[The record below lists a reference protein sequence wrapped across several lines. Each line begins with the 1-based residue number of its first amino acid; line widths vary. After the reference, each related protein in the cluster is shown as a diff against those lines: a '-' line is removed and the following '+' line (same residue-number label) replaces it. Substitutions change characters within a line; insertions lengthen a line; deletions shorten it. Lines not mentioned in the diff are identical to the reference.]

1 MSEFKVGDRAVAKVG
16 RNEINVEILAVEG
29 KSYLVRN
36 NAGKEFHA
44 VRLTALPNVD
54 NGVGNTD
61 TLATEL
67 KDVNGVDNIY
77 PPATKP
83 EVITEDDTPNPA
95 PECAMQKPVK
105 KRSLLDAAAEVLRL
119 AKMPMNT
126 REIIDAAIEL
136 KLWLPTGAKTPE
148 QTLYGAIVRE
158 NKTKEQPRIVKSDIK
173 GKFIYAGE

>member
-1 MSEFKVGDRAVAKVG
+1 MNEFKVGDRAVAKVG

-44 VRLTALPNVD
+44 VRLTALPD
-54 NGVGNTD
+54 AKGVGNTD
-61 TLATEL
+61 TLATE
-67 KDVNGVDNIY
+67 
-77 PPATKP
+77 P
-83 EVITEDDTPNPA
+83 EEITEDDIPNPA
-95 PECAMQKPVK
+95 PECATQRQEK
-105 KRSLLDAAAEVLRL
+105 KRSLLEAAVEVLRI
-119 AKMPMNT
+119 AKQPMNT
-126 REIIDAAIEL
+126 REIIEWAMKLEL
-136 KLWLPTGAKTPE
+136 WQPTGAKTPE

>member
-16 RNEINVEILAVEG
+16 RNEINVEILAVEE

-44 VRLTALPNVD
+44 VQLTALPD
-54 NGVGNTD
+54 TDEGVGSTD
-61 TLATEL
+61 TIAAE
-67 KDVNGVDNIY
+67 
-77 PPATKP
+77 P
-83 EVITEDDTPNPA
+83 EKITEDDAPNPA
-95 PECAMQKPVK
+95 PECATQRQEK
-105 KRSLLDAAAEVLRL
+105 KRSLLDAAVEVLRL

-126 REIIDAAIEL
+126 REIVEAAIEL
-136 KLWLPTGAKTPE
+136 KLWQPTGAKTPE

-158 NKTKEQPRIVKSDIK
+158 NKTKEHPRIVKSDIK

>member
-1 MSEFKVGDRAVAKVG
+1 MSEFNVGDRAVAKVG
-16 RNEINVEILAVEG
+16 RNEINVEILAVEE

-44 VRLTALPNVD
+44 VRLAALPD
-54 NGVGNTD
+54 ADKGVGNTD
-61 TLATEL
+61 T
-67 KDVNGVDNIY
+67 
-77 PPATKP
+77 PAAEP
-83 EVITEDDTPNPA
+83 EEIIEDDAPNPA
-95 PECAMQKPVK
+95 PECVMQKPEK
-105 KRSLLDAAAEVLRL
+105 KRSLLDAAVEVLRL

-126 REIIDAAIEL
+126 REIVDAAIEL
-136 KLWLPTGAKTPE
+136 KLWQPTGAKTPE

>member
-16 RNEINVEILAVEG
+16 RNEINVEILAVEE

-44 VRLTALPNVD
+44 VRLTALPDVD
-54 NGVGNTD
+54 KGVGNTD
-61 TLATEL
+61 TPVTE
-67 KDVNGVDNIY
+67 
-77 PPATKP
+77 P
-83 EVITEDDTPNPA
+83 EKITEDDTPNPA
-95 PECAMQKPVK
+95 PECATQKPEK
-105 KRSLLDAAAEVLRL
+105 KRSLLDAAVEVLRL

-126 REIIDAAIEL
+126 REIVDAAIEL
-136 KLWLPTGAKTPE
+136 KLWQPTGAKTPE